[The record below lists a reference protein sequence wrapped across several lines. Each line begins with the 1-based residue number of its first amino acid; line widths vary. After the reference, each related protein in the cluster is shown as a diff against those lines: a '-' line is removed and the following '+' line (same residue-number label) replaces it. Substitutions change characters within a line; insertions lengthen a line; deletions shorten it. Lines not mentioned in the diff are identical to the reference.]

1 MDFFLANTG
10 SNGAIN
16 VLQNANTITQAN
28 AASWQTLWNDA
39 ISTNSELWQAII
51 SLSQILLGLSFL

>member
-51 SLSQILLGLSFL
+51 SLSQIY